1 MQRQVNS
8 TGSDVIPVTP
18 FAEGRVQLPVPLGVE
33 VRSLDR
39 RTDMSLRQE
48 DREDRVRRRA
58 YQLWQDAG
66 LHDGGSVE
74 REVAEEANTHS
85 RVGESFPAND
95 PERPAKVPSA
105 NR

>member
-1 MQRQVNS
+1 
-8 TGSDVIPVTP
+8 
-18 FAEGRVQLPVPLGVE
+18 
-33 VRSLDR
+33 
-39 RTDMSLRQE
+39 
-48 DREDRVRRRA
+48 
-58 YQLWQDAG
+58 
-66 LHDGGSVE
+66 LHDGGSVEFWQVAEE